1 MKFES
6 FRHKIAIVPQNG
18 NLFND
23 TIFFNLQY
31 GNINATKEEIEEIC
45 KKCHIHDW
53 IMEMPEGYNSH
64 VGDLGSKLSGGEKQ
78 RILIARAL
86 LKNADIILLDEAT
99 SSLDSHNE
107 KRIISELDEVLKG
120 KTVIYCAHWLST
132 IVNVDKI
139 YVMGN
144 GSVIESGTHSELVS
158 NNKSSYSGMWKNF
171 LWTNDT
177 EFIEEIS

>member
-45 KKCHIHDW
+45 KKCHIHDR

-64 VGDLGSKLSGGEKQ
+64 VGDLGSKLSGGEK
-78 RILIARAL
+78 
-86 LKNADIILLDEAT
+86 
-99 SSLDSHNE
+99 
-107 KRIISELDEVLKG
+107 
-120 KTVIYCAHWLST
+120 
-132 IVNVDKI
+132 
-139 YVMGN
+139 
-144 GSVIESGTHSELVS
+144 
-158 NNKSSYSGMWKNF
+158 
-171 LWTNDT
+171 
-177 EFIEEIS
+177 